1 MNYVEWLRVRNC
13 LRVVA
18 IALGVLVLG
27 GIVTRIAVNK
37 YLQYDTWITHFQH
50 DAGATTSQTTLPDGT
65 VRITID
71 DPRQQT
77 RVVIDDHGIAGKHI
91 TITEPIGR
99 YIIDNGSSVRS
110 GSGGPN
116 VNVNGHSDITLGP
129 GDHISVGSLRMSD
142 RRQGKFKV
150 VTIDTNAA
158 TPIGYYLALADFA
171 ALIVATALAAPLAR
185 EADGHLEISLT
196 KPASRTRFAL
206 GAIGVDIAGIVCAS
220 AMTIVALLV
229 IQALFE
235 VPHIDLGGIGGD
247 ALVMAVALPA
257 AWYAMLCSATT
268 SMRRGYG
275 AVLGFA
281 WPIAILV
288 VVFANIQPGDS
299 LVLAAIRDAFWV
311 VSRIDPLAYPA
322 SLGATATAVAH
333 GTAVPGATLRLAA
346 ELALFVVYGALAI
359 VQWRRLE
366 A

>member
-18 IALGVLVLG
+18 IVLGVLILG

-37 YLQYDTWITHFQH
+37 YLQYDTWISHFQH
-50 DAGATTSQTTLPDGT
+50 DRGATTSRTTLPDGS

-77 RVVIDDHGIAGKHI
+77 RVVIDDRGLAGKHI
-91 TITEPIGR
+91 TITEPIGH
-99 YIIDNGSSVRS
+99 YIIDNSSTVRN

-116 VNVNGHSDITLGP
+116 VNVHGHSDITLGP

-142 RRQGKFKV
+142 RHQGKFKI

-158 TPIGYYLALADFA
+158 TPIGYYFALADLM

-206 GAIGVDIAGIVCAS
+206 GSIGVDIAGIVCAS

-229 IQALFE
+229 VQALFE
-235 VPHIDLGGIGGD
+235 VPHVDFGGVGGD
-247 ALVMAVALPA
+247 VLAMAVALPA
-257 AWYAMLCSATT
+257 AWYAMLCAATT

-281 WPIAILV
+281 WPIAFLV

-299 LVLAAIRDAFWV
+299 LVLAAIRDVFWV
-311 VSRIDPLAYPA
+311 VSRIDPLTYPA
-322 SLGATATAVAH
+322 SINETVTAVAH
-333 GTAVPGATLRLAA
+333 GTTVPGAALRLGA
-346 ELALFVVYGALAI
+346 ELALFIVYGALAI